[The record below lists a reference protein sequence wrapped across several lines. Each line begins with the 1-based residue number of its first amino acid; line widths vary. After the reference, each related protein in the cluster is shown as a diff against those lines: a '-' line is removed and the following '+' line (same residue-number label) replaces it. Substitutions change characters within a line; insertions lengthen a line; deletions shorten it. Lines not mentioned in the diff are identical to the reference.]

1 MKRASGF
8 AVAVMPGVMAAA
20 FAVTP
25 AAAQDEAS
33 QTQPPAARQDAAP
46 QTQLP
51 TPAQDDA
58 PQTPL
63 AAADGD
69 VSELLDRFLDETR
82 TFRAQFSQELLDG
95 GGNLIEEASGTFSLK
110 RPNQFLWSY
119 AAPFEQQVVADAA
132 NLWIYDVEL
141 AQITVSP
148 LDGAIASSPAMLL
161 SGDGQ
166 VRDGFEVAESFRDGA
181 FDWVR
186 LTPIEQGVDFRSIQV
201 GFDAG
206 ELFALVLVDALG
218 QVTSIEFHDV
228 TVNLEIE
235 DAFFQFNPPAG
246 TDVIGEPVDNA
257 R

>member
-1 MKRASGF
+1 VKRASGF

-25 AAAQDEAS
+25 ASAQDEVS
-33 QTQPPAARQDAAP
+33 QSQPPAAMQDEAP

-63 AAADGD
+63 SAAEGDG
-69 VSELLDRFLDETR
+69 SELLDRFLDETL
-82 TFRAQFSQELLDG
+82 TLRAVFSQELLDG

-201 GFDAG
+201 GFASG

>member
-1 MKRASGF
+1 M
-8 AVAVMPGVMAAA
+8 AVMAGILAAA

-25 AAAQDEAS
+25 AAAQDEVS
-33 QTQPPAARQDAAP
+33 QTQPPAATQDEAP

-63 AAADGD
+63 SAAEGNG
-69 VSELLDRFLDETR
+69 SELLDRYLDETR

-110 RPNQFLWSY
+110 RPNRFLWSY
-119 AAPFEQQVVADAA
+119 AEPFEQQVVADAA

-201 GFDAG
+201 GFDSG